1 MKNKMGFTLVELLAV
16 ISILSILMGLAY
28 MGVSRYLNK
37 ARNATYEDFE
47 VSIEDAV
54 NNYLIDH
61 SGDIPNEGEYY
72 KIEVAKLICEGYLDS
87 LEDPANSSKTC
98 ISDSYALIYRGE
110 DTSFNMDVGS
120 GTCLKCSKYKSPFCT
135 NGITPTRTLKAASTC
150 KVR

>member
-54 NNYLIDH
+54 NN
-61 SGDIPNEGEYY
+61 
-72 KIEVAKLICEGYLDS
+72 
-87 LEDPANSSKTC
+87 
-98 ISDSYALIYRGE
+98 
-110 DTSFNMDVGS
+110 
-120 GTCLKCSKYKSPFCT
+120 
-135 NGITPTRTLKAASTC
+135 
-150 KVR
+150 